1 MNSETGKANPA
12 DPRAAKMPAIPED
25 DLAHFEALVDRMLRD
40 RAEAIHAVQ
49 EPLVDAPKITI
60 SHPAEFF
67 AVERRFEEPP
77 PVLAQPWHVRH
88 ARKLIGTGALVVGA
102 GAAYL
107 TYNNGWRFPAEPTTA
122 TPAPAAPAPVQQSIA
137 PAPPAPT
144 AVAEPRPAATPT
156 QPAAAARKP
165 AATPRP
171 IAPAPAP
178 ATTVA
183 SPTGPRAPAVTH
195 TLREAAPVPVSAV
208 AAPAVVAAPA
218 PAAAPS
224 DCPENVAALG
234 LCPARIGKAAK

>member
-1 MNSETGKANPA
+1 MNSETGKGNPA

-67 AVERRFEEPP
+67 AVERRFEEPA

-107 TYNNGWRFPAEPTTA
+107 TYNNGWRFPAELTTA
-122 TPAPAAPAPVQQSIA
+122 TPVPAAPAPVQQSIA

-171 IAPAPAP
+171 SAPAPAP
-178 ATTVA
+178 APTVA

-195 TLREAAPVPVSAV
+195 TLRDAAPVAVSAA
-208 AAPAVVAAPA
+208 AAPAVVAAPP

-224 DCPENVAALG
+224 DCPENIAALG